1 MNKFKNGLKKIL
13 SYIAARRLLRYSII
27 VVVVIILLPTGVIL
41 TNKYFNNK
49 VNNIEDTKEES
60 LNINDSDKIK
70 DNSITKGIIETDVVA
85 DKTYSKH
92 TLSDGFSTL
101 SEDDYNSSS
110 NTDKNNIT
118 NSTSN
123 NISQSIDKSSLT
135 GIDLEI
141 LEGYEF
147 NPKKDL
153 KLQATDKDGR
163 NISDSIIIEK
173 NNVNTTIPGSYIVK
187 ASVKLSNGQYKERE
201 FNVIV
206 KETTLEVSLKSFKS
220 IKVNIKKGEKIGA
233 TRVIPLIIDEKKILE
248 AEKII
253 KEKIISVE
261 EIKPKKA
268 VLITTGNEVYKGR
281 IKDAFLPVMKEK
293 LEYYGSE
300 IVKQI
305 ILPDNK
311 EMITENILKAIEE
324 DKVDMIICTGGM
336 SVDPD
341 DVTPSAIKD
350 CNGEIVTYG
359 APVLPGAM
367 FLLAYYKNIPI
378 LGVPSCAMYSKRT
391 IFDLVLPRIL
401 ADEKLS
407 FEDIARFG
415 NGGMC
420 LNCEICS
427 FPHCSFG
434 K

>member
-1 MNKFKNGLKKIL
+1 MKQIRIEDSVGCIL
-13 SYIAARRLLRYSII
+13 SHDVTKIVPGEFKGRLFKKGHVIREEDIPKLLDIGKEHIYVWEPKKGQLHENDAAIRVKDLVLGQGCYISEEIKEGKIDFFANTQGIVKINKDLLLKINLLGAII
-27 VVVVIILLPTGVIL
+27 VSTIH
-41 TNKYFNNK
+41 NNTP
-49 VNNIEDTKEES
+49 V
-60 LNINDSDKIK
+60 
-70 DNSITKGIIETDVVA
+70 
-85 DKTYSKH
+85 
-92 TLSDGFSTL
+92 
-101 SEDDYNSSS
+101 
-110 NTDKNNIT
+110 
-118 NSTSN
+118 
-123 NISQSIDKSSLT
+123 
-135 GIDLEI
+135 
-141 LEGYEF
+141 
-147 NPKKDL
+147 
-153 KLQATDKDGR
+153 
-163 NISDSIIIEK
+163 
-173 NNVNTTIPGSYIVK
+173 
-187 ASVKLSNGQYKERE
+187 
-201 FNVIV
+201 
-206 KETTLEVSLKSFKS
+206 
-220 IKVNIKKGEKIGA
+220 KKGEKIGA

-300 IVKQI
+300 IVKQV

>member
-1 MNKFKNGLKKIL
+1 MKQIRIEDSVGCIL
-13 SYIAARRLLRYSII
+13 SHDVTKIVPGEFKGRLFKKGHVIREEDIPKLLDIGKEHIYVWEPKKGQLHENDAAIRVKDLVLGQGCYISEEIKEGKIDFFANTQGVVKINKDLLLKLNLLGEII
-27 VVVVIILLPTGVIL
+27 VSTIH
-41 TNKYFNNK
+41 NNTP
-49 VNNIEDTKEES
+49 V
-60 LNINDSDKIK
+60 
-70 DNSITKGIIETDVVA
+70 
-85 DKTYSKH
+85 
-92 TLSDGFSTL
+92 
-101 SEDDYNSSS
+101 
-110 NTDKNNIT
+110 
-118 NSTSN
+118 
-123 NISQSIDKSSLT
+123 
-135 GIDLEI
+135 
-141 LEGYEF
+141 
-147 NPKKDL
+147 
-153 KLQATDKDGR
+153 
-163 NISDSIIIEK
+163 
-173 NNVNTTIPGSYIVK
+173 
-187 ASVKLSNGQYKERE
+187 
-201 FNVIV
+201 
-206 KETTLEVSLKSFKS
+206 
-220 IKVNIKKGEKIGA
+220 KKGEKIGA

>member
-1 MNKFKNGLKKIL
+1 MKQIRIEDSVGCIL
-13 SYIAARRLLRYSII
+13 SHDVTKIVPGEFKGRLFKKGHVIREEDIPKLLDIGKEHIYVWEPKKGQLHENDAAIMVKDLVLGQGCYISEEIKEGKIDFFANTQGIVKINKDLLLKLNLLGEII
-27 VVVVIILLPTGVIL
+27 VSTIH
-41 TNKYFNNK
+41 NNTP
-49 VNNIEDTKEES
+49 V
-60 LNINDSDKIK
+60 
-70 DNSITKGIIETDVVA
+70 
-85 DKTYSKH
+85 
-92 TLSDGFSTL
+92 
-101 SEDDYNSSS
+101 
-110 NTDKNNIT
+110 
-118 NSTSN
+118 
-123 NISQSIDKSSLT
+123 
-135 GIDLEI
+135 
-141 LEGYEF
+141 
-147 NPKKDL
+147 
-153 KLQATDKDGR
+153 
-163 NISDSIIIEK
+163 
-173 NNVNTTIPGSYIVK
+173 
-187 ASVKLSNGQYKERE
+187 
-201 FNVIV
+201 
-206 KETTLEVSLKSFKS
+206 
-220 IKVNIKKGEKIGA
+220 KKGEKIGA

>member
-1 MNKFKNGLKKIL
+1 MKQIRIEDSVGCIL
-13 SYIAARRLLRYSII
+13 SHDVTKIVPGEFKGRLFKKGHVIREEDIPKLLDIGKEHIYVWEPKKGQLHENDAAIRVKDLVLGQGCYISEEIKEGKIDFFANTQGIVKINKDLLLKLNLLGEII
-27 VVVVIILLPTGVIL
+27 VSTIH
-41 TNKYFNNK
+41 NNTP
-49 VNNIEDTKEES
+49 V
-60 LNINDSDKIK
+60 
-70 DNSITKGIIETDVVA
+70 
-85 DKTYSKH
+85 
-92 TLSDGFSTL
+92 
-101 SEDDYNSSS
+101 
-110 NTDKNNIT
+110 
-118 NSTSN
+118 
-123 NISQSIDKSSLT
+123 
-135 GIDLEI
+135 
-141 LEGYEF
+141 
-147 NPKKDL
+147 
-153 KLQATDKDGR
+153 
-163 NISDSIIIEK
+163 
-173 NNVNTTIPGSYIVK
+173 
-187 ASVKLSNGQYKERE
+187 
-201 FNVIV
+201 
-206 KETTLEVSLKSFKS
+206 
-220 IKVNIKKGEKIGA
+220 KKGEKIGA

-281 IKDAFLPVMKEK
+281 IKDAFLSVMKEK

>member
-1 MNKFKNGLKKIL
+1 MKQIRIEDSVGCIL
-13 SYIAARRLLRYSII
+13 SHDVTKIVPGEFKGRLFKKGHVIREEDIPKLLEIGKEHIYVWEPKKGQLHENDAAIRVKDLVLGQGCYISEEIKEGKIDFFANTQGIVKINKDLLLKLNLLGEII
-27 VVVVIILLPTGVIL
+27 VSTIH
-41 TNKYFNNK
+41 NNTP
-49 VNNIEDTKEES
+49 V
-60 LNINDSDKIK
+60 
-70 DNSITKGIIETDVVA
+70 
-85 DKTYSKH
+85 
-92 TLSDGFSTL
+92 
-101 SEDDYNSSS
+101 
-110 NTDKNNIT
+110 
-118 NSTSN
+118 
-123 NISQSIDKSSLT
+123 
-135 GIDLEI
+135 
-141 LEGYEF
+141 
-147 NPKKDL
+147 
-153 KLQATDKDGR
+153 
-163 NISDSIIIEK
+163 
-173 NNVNTTIPGSYIVK
+173 
-187 ASVKLSNGQYKERE
+187 
-201 FNVIV
+201 
-206 KETTLEVSLKSFKS
+206 
-220 IKVNIKKGEKIGA
+220 KKGEKIGA

>member
-1 MNKFKNGLKKIL
+1 MKQIRIEDSVGCIL
-13 SYIAARRLLRYSII
+13 SHDVTKIVPGEFKGRLFKKGHVIREEDIPKLLDIGKEHIYVWEPKKGQLHENDAAIRIKDLVLGQGCYISEEIKEGKIDFFANTQGIVKINKDLLLKLNLLGEII
-27 VVVVIILLPTGVIL
+27 VSTIH
-41 TNKYFNNK
+41 NNTP
-49 VNNIEDTKEES
+49 V
-60 LNINDSDKIK
+60 
-70 DNSITKGIIETDVVA
+70 
-85 DKTYSKH
+85 
-92 TLSDGFSTL
+92 
-101 SEDDYNSSS
+101 
-110 NTDKNNIT
+110 
-118 NSTSN
+118 
-123 NISQSIDKSSLT
+123 
-135 GIDLEI
+135 
-141 LEGYEF
+141 
-147 NPKKDL
+147 
-153 KLQATDKDGR
+153 
-163 NISDSIIIEK
+163 
-173 NNVNTTIPGSYIVK
+173 
-187 ASVKLSNGQYKERE
+187 
-201 FNVIV
+201 
-206 KETTLEVSLKSFKS
+206 
-220 IKVNIKKGEKIGA
+220 KKGEKIGA

-305 ILPDNK
+305 ILPYNK

>member
-1 MNKFKNGLKKIL
+1 MKQIRIEDSVGCIL
-13 SYIAARRLLRYSII
+13 SHDVTKIVPGEFKGRLFKKGHVIREEDIPKLLDIGKEHIYVWEPKKGQLHENDAAIRVKDLVLGQGCYISEEIKEGKIDFFANTQGIVKINKDFLLKLNLLGEII
-27 VVVVIILLPTGVIL
+27 VSTIH
-41 TNKYFNNK
+41 NNTP
-49 VNNIEDTKEES
+49 V
-60 LNINDSDKIK
+60 
-70 DNSITKGIIETDVVA
+70 
-85 DKTYSKH
+85 
-92 TLSDGFSTL
+92 
-101 SEDDYNSSS
+101 
-110 NTDKNNIT
+110 
-118 NSTSN
+118 
-123 NISQSIDKSSLT
+123 
-135 GIDLEI
+135 
-141 LEGYEF
+141 
-147 NPKKDL
+147 
-153 KLQATDKDGR
+153 
-163 NISDSIIIEK
+163 
-173 NNVNTTIPGSYIVK
+173 
-187 ASVKLSNGQYKERE
+187 
-201 FNVIV
+201 
-206 KETTLEVSLKSFKS
+206 
-220 IKVNIKKGEKIGA
+220 KKGEKIGA

>member
-1 MNKFKNGLKKIL
+1 MKQIKIEDSVGCIL
-13 SYIAARRLLRYSII
+13 SHDVTKIVPGEFKGRLFKKGHVIREEDIPKLLDIGKEHIYVWEPKKGQLHENDAAIRVKDLVLGQGCYISEEIKEGKIDFFANTQGIVKINKDLLLKLNLLGEII
-27 VVVVIILLPTGVIL
+27 VSTIH
-41 TNKYFNNK
+41 NNTP
-49 VNNIEDTKEES
+49 V
-60 LNINDSDKIK
+60 
-70 DNSITKGIIETDVVA
+70 
-85 DKTYSKH
+85 
-92 TLSDGFSTL
+92 
-101 SEDDYNSSS
+101 
-110 NTDKNNIT
+110 
-118 NSTSN
+118 
-123 NISQSIDKSSLT
+123 
-135 GIDLEI
+135 
-141 LEGYEF
+141 
-147 NPKKDL
+147 
-153 KLQATDKDGR
+153 
-163 NISDSIIIEK
+163 
-173 NNVNTTIPGSYIVK
+173 
-187 ASVKLSNGQYKERE
+187 
-201 FNVIV
+201 
-206 KETTLEVSLKSFKS
+206 
-220 IKVNIKKGEKIGA
+220 KKGEKIGA

-300 IVKQI
+300 IVKQV

>member
-1 MNKFKNGLKKIL
+1 MKQIRIEDSVGCIL
-13 SYIAARRLLRYSII
+13 SHDVTKIVPGEFKGRLFKKGHVIREEDIPKLLDIGKEHIYVWEPKKGQFHENDAAIRVKDLVLGQGCYISEEIKEGKIDFFANTQGIVKINKDLLLKLNLLGEII
-27 VVVVIILLPTGVIL
+27 VSTIH
-41 TNKYFNNK
+41 NNTP
-49 VNNIEDTKEES
+49 V
-60 LNINDSDKIK
+60 
-70 DNSITKGIIETDVVA
+70 
-85 DKTYSKH
+85 
-92 TLSDGFSTL
+92 
-101 SEDDYNSSS
+101 
-110 NTDKNNIT
+110 
-118 NSTSN
+118 
-123 NISQSIDKSSLT
+123 
-135 GIDLEI
+135 
-141 LEGYEF
+141 
-147 NPKKDL
+147 
-153 KLQATDKDGR
+153 
-163 NISDSIIIEK
+163 
-173 NNVNTTIPGSYIVK
+173 
-187 ASVKLSNGQYKERE
+187 
-201 FNVIV
+201 
-206 KETTLEVSLKSFKS
+206 
-220 IKVNIKKGEKIGA
+220 KKGEKIGA

-300 IVKQI
+300 IVKQV

>member
-1 MNKFKNGLKKIL
+1 MKQIRIEDSVGCIL
-13 SYIAARRLLRYSII
+13 SHDVTKIVPGEFKGRLFKKGHVIREEDIPKLLDIGKEHIYVWEPKKGQLHENDAAIRVKDLVLGQGCYISEEIKEGKIDFFANTQGIVKINKDLLLKLNLLGEII
-27 VVVVIILLPTGVIL
+27 VSTIH
-41 TNKYFNNK
+41 NNTP
-49 VNNIEDTKEES
+49 V
-60 LNINDSDKIK
+60 
-70 DNSITKGIIETDVVA
+70 
-85 DKTYSKH
+85 
-92 TLSDGFSTL
+92 
-101 SEDDYNSSS
+101 
-110 NTDKNNIT
+110 
-118 NSTSN
+118 
-123 NISQSIDKSSLT
+123 
-135 GIDLEI
+135 
-141 LEGYEF
+141 
-147 NPKKDL
+147 
-153 KLQATDKDGR
+153 
-163 NISDSIIIEK
+163 
-173 NNVNTTIPGSYIVK
+173 
-187 ASVKLSNGQYKERE
+187 
-201 FNVIV
+201 
-206 KETTLEVSLKSFKS
+206 
-220 IKVNIKKGEKIGA
+220 KKGEKIGA

-261 EIKPKKA
+261 KIKPKKA

>member
-1 MNKFKNGLKKIL
+1 MKQIRIEDSVGCIL
-13 SYIAARRLLRYSII
+13 SHDVTKIVPGEFKGRLFKKGHVIREEDIPKLLDIGKEHIYVWEPKKGQLNENDAAIRVKDLVLGQGCYISEEIKEGKIDFFANTQGIVKINKDLLLKLNLLGEII
-27 VVVVIILLPTGVIL
+27 VSTIH
-41 TNKYFNNK
+41 NNTP
-49 VNNIEDTKEES
+49 V
-60 LNINDSDKIK
+60 
-70 DNSITKGIIETDVVA
+70 
-85 DKTYSKH
+85 
-92 TLSDGFSTL
+92 
-101 SEDDYNSSS
+101 
-110 NTDKNNIT
+110 
-118 NSTSN
+118 
-123 NISQSIDKSSLT
+123 
-135 GIDLEI
+135 
-141 LEGYEF
+141 
-147 NPKKDL
+147 
-153 KLQATDKDGR
+153 
-163 NISDSIIIEK
+163 
-173 NNVNTTIPGSYIVK
+173 
-187 ASVKLSNGQYKERE
+187 
-201 FNVIV
+201 
-206 KETTLEVSLKSFKS
+206 
-220 IKVNIKKGEKIGA
+220 KKGEKIGA

>member
-1 MNKFKNGLKKIL
+1 MKQIRIEDSVGCIL
-13 SYIAARRLLRYSII
+13 SHDVTKIVPGEFKGRLFKKGHVIREEDIPKLLDIGKEHIYVWEPKKGQLHENDAAIRVKDLVLGQGCYISEEIKEGKIDFFANTQGIVKINKDLLLKLNLLGEII
-27 VVVVIILLPTGVIL
+27 VSTIH
-41 TNKYFNNK
+41 NNTP
-49 VNNIEDTKEES
+49 V
-60 LNINDSDKIK
+60 
-70 DNSITKGIIETDVVA
+70 
-85 DKTYSKH
+85 
-92 TLSDGFSTL
+92 
-101 SEDDYNSSS
+101 
-110 NTDKNNIT
+110 
-118 NSTSN
+118 
-123 NISQSIDKSSLT
+123 
-135 GIDLEI
+135 
-141 LEGYEF
+141 
-147 NPKKDL
+147 
-153 KLQATDKDGR
+153 
-163 NISDSIIIEK
+163 
-173 NNVNTTIPGSYIVK
+173 
-187 ASVKLSNGQYKERE
+187 
-201 FNVIV
+201 
-206 KETTLEVSLKSFKS
+206 
-220 IKVNIKKGEKIGA
+220 KKGEKIGE

>member
-1 MNKFKNGLKKIL
+1 MHDNTP
-13 SYIAARRLLRYSII
+13 
-27 VVVVIILLPTGVIL
+27 V
-41 TNKYFNNK
+41 K
-49 VNNIEDTKEES
+49 V
-60 LNINDSDKIK
+60 
-70 DNSITKGIIETDVVA
+70 
-85 DKTYSKH
+85 
-92 TLSDGFSTL
+92 
-101 SEDDYNSSS
+101 
-110 NTDKNNIT
+110 
-118 NSTSN
+118 
-123 NISQSIDKSSLT
+123 
-135 GIDLEI
+135 
-141 LEGYEF
+141 
-147 NPKKDL
+147 
-153 KLQATDKDGR
+153 
-163 NISDSIIIEK
+163 
-173 NNVNTTIPGSYIVK
+173 
-187 ASVKLSNGQYKERE
+187 
-201 FNVIV
+201 
-206 KETTLEVSLKSFKS
+206 
-220 IKVNIKKGEKIGA
+220 GEKIGA
-233 TRVIPLIIDEKKILE
+233 TRVIPLIIDEKKILQ

-253 KEKIISVE
+253 NEKIISVK

-300 IVKQI
+300 IVRQV

-367 FLLAYYKNIPI
+367 FLLAYYKNTPI

-391 IFDLVLPRIL
+391 IFDLVLPRVL

-407 FEDIARFG
+407 LEDIAMYG

>member
-1 MNKFKNGLKKIL
+1 MKQIRIEDSVGCIL
-13 SYIAARRLLRYSII
+13 SHDVTKIVPGEFKGMLFKKGHVIREEDIPKLLDIGKEHIYVWEPKKGQLHENDAAIRVKDLVLGQGCYISEEIKEGKIDFFANTQGILKINKELLLKLNLLGEII
-27 VVVVIILLPTGVIL
+27 VSTIH
-41 TNKYFNNK
+41 NNTP
-49 VNNIEDTKEES
+49 V
-60 LNINDSDKIK
+60 
-70 DNSITKGIIETDVVA
+70 
-85 DKTYSKH
+85 
-92 TLSDGFSTL
+92 
-101 SEDDYNSSS
+101 
-110 NTDKNNIT
+110 
-118 NSTSN
+118 
-123 NISQSIDKSSLT
+123 
-135 GIDLEI
+135 
-141 LEGYEF
+141 
-147 NPKKDL
+147 
-153 KLQATDKDGR
+153 
-163 NISDSIIIEK
+163 
-173 NNVNTTIPGSYIVK
+173 
-187 ASVKLSNGQYKERE
+187 
-201 FNVIV
+201 
-206 KETTLEVSLKSFKS
+206 
-220 IKVNIKKGEKIGA
+220 KKGEKIGA

-293 LEYYGSE
+293 LEHYGSE

-311 EMITENILKAIEE
+311 EMITENILKVIEE